1 MSSYV
6 PLQNDK
12 HAKLKVRASVDFT
25 RFKDQHLIPVVTQD
39 FFRLASEFPLIF
51 VPNQKDEN
59 LVPVALMGLRE
70 GVNLYCQEESY
81 PAQVVPLGF
90 TTAPFSLTAADP
102 QGDQFALLIDEE
114 SPLLSETEGEALF
127 NEQGERTA
135 YLQGRLDAIEQIS
148 QQSSQTRAICKLL
161 KDMNLLKTEQL
172 QLRMRPDAPGYNIDG
187 IYTVDEEALNALSDE
202 QYLDLRK
209 KGLIPLIYAHLA
221 SLQQVRRILKK
232 QDEMDRPSSTA

>member
-1 MSSYV
+1 MSNYV

-12 HAKLKVRASVDFT
+12 HANLKVRASNDFR
-25 RFKDQHLIPVVTQD
+25 RFNDQHLIPIVIQD
-39 FFRLASEFPLIF
+39 FFGLASEFPLVF
-51 VPNQKDEN
+51 VASQKDGN
-59 LVPVALMGLRE
+59 LVPVAMMGLRE

-114 SPLLSETEGEALF
+114 SPLVSETEGEALF
-127 NEQGERTA
+127 SEQGERTA
-135 YLQGRLDAIEQIS
+135 YLQERLDAIERIS
-148 QQSSQTRAICKLL
+148 QQSNQTRTVCKLL
-161 KDMNLLKTEQL
+161 NDLNLLKTKQL
-172 QLRMRPDAPGYNIDG
+172 QLRMGPDAPSYNIDG
-187 IYTVDEEALNALSDE
+187 IYTVDEQALNALSDE

-209 KGLIPLIYAHLA
+209 KGVIPLIYAHLA

-232 QDEMDRPSSTA
+232 QDEADRSSSAA